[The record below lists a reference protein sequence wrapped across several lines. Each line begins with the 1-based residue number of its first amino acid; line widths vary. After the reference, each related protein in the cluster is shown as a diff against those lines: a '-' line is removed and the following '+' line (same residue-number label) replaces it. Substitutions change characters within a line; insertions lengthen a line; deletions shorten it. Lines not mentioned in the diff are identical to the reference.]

1 MLKNKKIKQAGLIG
15 ISVLSVLA
23 VAGCAKEKPLSQA
36 QVEKQIQTKDI
47 AKSSVKLY
55 TEAELQKIKTE
66 NLSRTIFETQ
76 NATGTLF
83 DKLSNAYSEA
93 DKDEKLRDNK
103 EWQET
108 QATRLVDIKANLT
121 NAQTL
126 IDYTSKRESFGADT
140 DKVVDSQKFIK
151 NFFTIK
157 SEALEIGYEQ
167 LIRHDDSYK
176 SKDLEEKKTEMQ
188 KMEKKAEEEAKKEM
202 SQ

>member
-1 MLKNKKIKQAGLIG
+1 MLKNKKIKQVGLIG
-15 ISVLSVLA
+15 VSVLSVLA
-23 VAGCAKEKPLSQA
+23 VAGCAKEEPLSQA

-47 AKSSVKLY
+47 AKPSVKLY

-76 NATGTLF
+76 NATGILF

-93 DKDEKLRDNK
+93 DKDEKLRDSK
-103 EWQET
+103 EWQKK

-140 DKVVDSQKFIK
+140 DTVVNSQKFIK
-151 NFFTIK
+151 KFFTIK
-157 SEALEIGYEQ
+157 SEALEIEYEQ
-167 LIRHDDSYK
+167 FIRHDDSYK
-176 SKDLEEKKTEMQ
+176 SKELEEKKTEMR
-188 KMEKKAEEEAKKEM
+188 KMEKKSEAEAKKEM